1 MTMMTTNP
9 SRDPNDEVLAPLDRA
24 LDSLVTRGIGAF
36 AVGLLALV
44 VTVASAEGAIHEIAH
59 FALPALLLAVVI
71 RRLARRRVADDDDGL
86 VVDGAWGRAR
96 EARRWETRL
105 AALVTGAV
113 PVMWLVGGASILFR
127 HASDVP
133 SLALIVGV
141 WIPLG
146 AFLWGAAANSWLTAA
161 RERLARGLRDVD
173 RRFRAYWQNIG
184 RVA

>member
-1 MTMMTTNP
+1 MTTP
-9 SRDPNDEVLAPLDRA
+9 SSDPSDEVLAPLDRS

-44 VTVASAEGAIHEIAH
+44 ITVASADGPIHEIAH
-59 FALPALLLAVVI
+59 FSLPALLLAVVV
-71 RRLARRRVADDDDGL
+71 RRVARRRAADEDEI
-86 VVDGAWGRAR
+86 VVESAWERAR
-96 EARRWETRL
+96 EIRRWETLL

-127 HASDVP
+127 HASDVT

-141 WIPLG
+141 WIPAG
-146 AFLWGAAANSWLTAA
+146 AFLWGAAANSWLTGA
-161 RERLARGLRDVD
+161 RERLAGGLRDVD